1 MTHGYTRQND
11 SDEGNMVLQRKS
23 SNSIFGGDIETLQVQ
38 IDESS
43 NEMLRIKV
51 QSLIATYF
59 TAYLY
64 GVSGHSECNRVE
76 NLKRVHVWIKHGFR
90 EHDDR

>member
-11 SDEGNMVLQRKS
+11 SDEGRMVLQRKS

-64 GVSGHSECNRVE
+64 GVFGHSECNRVE

-90 EHDDR
+90 EHDNR